1 MLLCQQPQQD
11 DHRPAAALPHAII
24 NHLAGERQ
32 HLQTQ
37 DRTSARDFKRN
48 GSNARAHLTTDG
60 FMERVRR
67 RFKSERVEKY
77 LIYGGREGKRRTRET
92 KGRAVIGNLIKL

>member
-37 DRTSARDFKRN
+37 DRTSAGEFRRN
-48 GSNARAHLTTDG
+48 GLNAGDYLTTDG
-60 FMERVRR
+60 FMERV
-67 RFKSERVEKY
+67 
-77 LIYGGREGKRRTRET
+77 
-92 KGRAVIGNLIKL
+92 